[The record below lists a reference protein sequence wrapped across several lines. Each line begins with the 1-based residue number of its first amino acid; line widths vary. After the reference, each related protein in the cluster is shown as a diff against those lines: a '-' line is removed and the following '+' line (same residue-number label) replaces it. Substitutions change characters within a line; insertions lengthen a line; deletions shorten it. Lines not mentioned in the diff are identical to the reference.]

1 MPAVLVEIGFVTNK
15 EEALNMLKSDYQ
27 KKLAKGI
34 AEGIGDF
41 ITTFRRTEGFTK

>member
-1 MPAVLVEIGFVTNK
+1 MQRV
-15 EEALNMLKSDYQ
+15 DYQ

-41 ITTFRRTEGFTK
+41 ITTFNRTEAFTK